1 MHSGKGPP
9 NLGAGTHCLR
19 LADKQP
25 AKCEVAHTSPPLA
38 RGTRTGTG
46 TTRLLEPGGVH
57 GTKTSEFRI
66 CHRDGVDRPRGPDVG
81 DGFAGHITDLPPSAS
96 AFVLANLIHVVTLSL
111 GSPFQL
117 HRALPCPTVQRSSL
131 RGRRCARV
139 R

>member
-66 CHRDGVDRPRGPDVG
+66 CHRDGVDRPRGHDVG
-81 DGFAGHITDLPPSAS
+81 DGFADHVTDLPPSAS
-96 AFVLANLIHVVTLSL
+96 AFVLRRSTRMLLAKAIGWAAAGRL
-111 GSPFQL
+111 
-117 HRALPCPTVQRSSL
+117 RLPWQ
-131 RGRRCARV
+131 
-139 R
+139 